1 MRHYFIC
8 LGRYIPELNKFFY
21 NNIACVET
29 NDSAVNVSWRW
40 RFHSNATVFANVF
53 PYDKFSYLHSL
64 VPRETSL
71 LEVSYTYLFSNL
83 VLENLSFFPL
93 FTLPVSQPLFHF
105 HCLHFHFWLIFVL
118 QGVDLSI
125 YRYQSQRRV
134 TMSSTFNSYQA
145 TYQSLSQQT
154 CPILQ
159 TIRQTRPPLSCTAT
173 VYSC

>member
-1 MRHYFIC
+1 MIVRLMYHGAGGFTAMLLC
-8 LGRYIPELNKFFY
+8 LVMCSRLTI
-21 NNIACVET
+21 
-29 NDSAVNVSWRW
+29 
-40 RFHSNATVFANVF
+40 
-53 PYDKFSYLHSL
+53 FSYLHSL

-83 VLENLSFFPL
+83 VLENLSFSPL
-93 FTLPVSQPLFHF
+93 FTLPVSCSQPLFQF
-105 HCLHFHFWLIFVL
+105 HCLQFHFWLIFVL
-118 QGVDLSI
+118 QGVNLSI

-145 TYQSLSQQT
+145 TYQSLSQQQT

-173 VYSC
+173 VYSF